1 MPLPCPFVTFAS
13 FCSNFFAYFC
23 PPTLK
28 PLWGDHA
35 ATPAPNVTRSNGNM
49 SKDHRG
55 MPVPCPFCYLCFLL
69 FKFLCLLLSADLE
82 AALGRPPYDTCV
94 QRYTIK
100 REFDE
105 GPSRNADPV
114 PFVTFASF
122 CSNFF
127 CLLLS
132 ADLEAAL
139 GRPPCDTCRPT
150 SHDQTG
156 ICRRIIAE
164 CQSLAP
170 LLPLL
175 PSLQIS
181 LLTSVRRQ
189 RPFVSRQ
196 KDIEEICTTAFS
208 RKVVGG

>member
-1 MPLPCPFVTFAS
+1 MSKDHRGMPVPCPFVTFAS

-28 PLWGDHA
+28 PLWGDHP
-35 ATPAPNVTRSNGNM
+35 ATPTIKRYRSNRSF

-55 MPVPCPFCYLCFLL
+55 MP
-69 FKFLCLLLSADLE
+69 
-82 AALGRPPYDTCV
+82 
-94 QRYTIK
+94 I
-100 REFDE
+100 
-105 GPSRNADPV
+105 PS
-114 PFVTFASF
+114 
-122 CSNFF
+122 
-127 CLLLS
+127 
-132 ADLEAAL
+132 
-139 GRPPCDTCRPT
+139 
-150 SHDQTG
+150 
-156 ICRRIIAE
+156 
-164 CQSLAP
+164 P

-175 PSLQIS
+175 PSVQIS